1 MWGCVTLLGCH
12 DLSISRARERRP
24 VRSARRAQPGPVPP
38 SPQNSAALP
47 PGRVRTAPSRRGGTK
62 APGAQSRFPP
72 RAARARPALSAAPW
86 RSRAALPPPSCRH
99 RRGGSSSAAPRSAPA
114 AAPRTA
120 RSSPAAAPARPSQAP
135 EPKCRARPPREAG
148 TEAAPGLS
156 AAPAG
161 PARPEGLVLLWA
173 PHVPH
178 GLSRVLSHTNLDRNH
193 FQYYYCYFFS

>member
-1 MWGCVTLLGCH
+1 MTSLSAERGSAGRSGALGGHSPGRC
-12 DLSISRARERRP
+12 RRP
-24 VRSARRAQPGPVPP
+24 RRTVRLCRPGVSARPHP
-38 SPQNSAALP
+38 AAAAPRP
-47 PGRVRTAPSRRGGTK
+47 PGRKAASHRG
-62 APGAQSRFPP
+62 PP
-72 RAARARPALSAAPW
+72 EP
-86 RSRAALPPPSCRH
+86 
-99 RRGGSSSAAPRSAPA
+99 APRSARPLGAPEPRCLLRPA
-114 AAPRTA
+114 ATAAAGAPQPLLARLRLQPPRTA

-178 GLSRVLSHTNLDRNH
+178 GLSRVLSHKNLDRNH